1 MSNLTPV
8 ILCGGSGSRLWP
20 LSRADY
26 PKQFIKFN
34 NDNTLFQ
41 KTLIRINLLAK
52 NNLSVDE
59 ILILTNESHRFI
71 VLEQLKTIKTD
82 IKIKIILEPASLNTA
97 PALTLAA
104 AAASPESTLVVI
116 PSDQFIESDE
126 IFVKRIHDS
135 IKLMKHNAIFIF
147 GIKPRYPE
155 CEYGYILCKGRGQVK
170 EVVEF
175 IEKPEVITAKKIIEN
190 KYSFWNMGIFVLS
203 STTWLNAIS
212 KTNKSVFNNVVR
224 SWDENNVD
232 NIFIRPSRKI
242 YLKAAS
248 ISIDHAVI
256 EKAVSIG
263 IDLKVLEM
271 KTGWSDL
278 GQHKSLEILY
288 KRDKNQNIIEGNVIE
303 KDTKNTTV
311 IGTYKQI
318 SLLGVKDLIV
328 IDTEDSLLIVD
339 KNSSSSMR
347 GLINKI
353 SENNKSILDQ
363 HSIVHRPWGRY
374 EVICEQ
380 KYCKIKKIIVNPNSQ
395 LSYQSHKHRSEHW
408 IVLEGIAT
416 IIKNGKTFKLSK
428 DESTYISCG
437 DKHKLINNEKKL
449 LEIIEVQTGKKLSEE
464 DIVRY
469 NDSYGRLNNLE

>member
-175 IEKPEVITAKKIIEN
+175 IEKPEVITAKK
-190 KYSFWNMGIFVLS
+190 
-203 STTWLNAIS
+203 
-212 KTNKSVFNNVVR
+212 
-224 SWDENNVD
+224 
-232 NIFIRPSRKI
+232 
-242 YLKAAS
+242 
-248 ISIDHAVI
+248 
-256 EKAVSIG
+256 
-263 IDLKVLEM
+263 
-271 KTGWSDL
+271 
-278 GQHKSLEILY
+278 
-288 KRDKNQNIIEGNVIE
+288 
-303 KDTKNTTV
+303 
-311 IGTYKQI
+311 
-318 SLLGVKDLIV
+318 
-328 IDTEDSLLIVD
+328 
-339 KNSSSSMR
+339 
-347 GLINKI
+347 
-353 SENNKSILDQ
+353 
-363 HSIVHRPWGRY
+363 
-374 EVICEQ
+374 
-380 KYCKIKKIIVNPNSQ
+380 
-395 LSYQSHKHRSEHW
+395 
-408 IVLEGIAT
+408 
-416 IIKNGKTFKLSK
+416 
-428 DESTYISCG
+428 
-437 DKHKLINNEKKL
+437 
-449 LEIIEVQTGKKLSEE
+449 
-464 DIVRY
+464 
-469 NDSYGRLNNLE
+469 